1 MNEYMEVNR
10 ERWNELVA
18 LHADSTSDYDLEGF
32 KNGDIRIRTL
42 EREEVG
48 EVTGK
53 SLLHLQCH
61 FGIDTLSWARLG
73 ARVTGIDYSDQAITL
88 ARSLSQELHIP
99 ATFVLS
105 NVYDLLQSL
114 DAAEQFD
121 IVYTSHGVIGWLPD
135 LKPWAQVIAHYL
147 KPGGFFY
154 IAEAHPF
161 MWTFDNDSPNFELK
175 YPYFLREPIRTDAEG
190 SYATAAKVQHSTE
203 YGWNHT
209 FSEILGS
216 LLEVGLKVD
225 FLHEYP
231 FSAWKCF
238 PNMDMQESADRW
250 YTITDPDKADMIP
263 LTFTLKAT
271 KV

>member
-18 LHADSTSDYDLEGF
+18 HHAASDSYDVEGF
-32 KNGDIRIRTL
+32 KKGGIRIRAL
-42 EREEVG
+42 EQNEVG
-48 EVTGK
+48 DVSGK

-61 FGIDTLSWARLG
+61 FGLDTLSWARLG
-73 ARVTGIDYSDQAITL
+73 AKVTGIDYSDQAINL

-99 ATFVLS
+99 ASFVLS
-105 NVYDLLQSL
+105 SVYDLPQAL
-114 DAAEQFD
+114 DAAAQFD

-161 MWTFDNDSPNFELK
+161 MWTFNNDLPDFKLQ

-190 SYATAAKVQHSTE
+190 SYATAAKIQHSTE

-209 FSEILGS
+209 FSEILSS
-216 LLEVGLKVD
+216 LIAVGLKLD

-231 FSAWKCF
+231 ISAWKCF
-238 PNMDMQESADRW
+238 PAMNMQEDEDHWFRF
-250 YTITDPDKADMIP
+250 TDPVLSSMLP

-271 KV
+271 KI

>member
-1 MNEYMEVNR
+1 MNKYMEVNR

-18 LHADSTSDYDLEGF
+18 HHSASSSYDLEGF
-32 KNGDIRIRTL
+32 KKGDIRIRML

-48 EVTGK
+48 DVTSK

-61 FGIDTLSWARLG
+61 FGLDTLSWARLG
-73 ARVTGIDYSDQAITL
+73 AKVTGIDFSEQAIML
-88 ARSLSQELHIP
+88 ARTLSQELHIP

-105 NVYDLLQSL
+105 SVYDLPQTL
-114 DAAEQFD
+114 DAAGQFD

-135 LKPWAQVIAHYL
+135 LKPWAQVITHYL

-175 YPYFLREPIRTDAEG
+175 YPYFLHEPIRTDAEG
-190 SYATAAKVQHSTE
+190 SYATAAKLQHSTE

-238 PNMDMQESADRW
+238 PNMAMQEGEDRW
-250 YTITDPDKADMIP
+250 YRFTDPAMATMLP